1 MKVFSFQFQVSSE
14 RKSIPGL
21 CAFLI
26 RTHGR
31 RGLERLLSPA
41 LSSIGWRRGSSAP
54 RIVSGALFLVL
65 LLSFELS
72 ALSFE
77 SVFLTPV
84 ADTALLQAF
93 PSNNFGAQA
102 FFNSGTTQSYL
113 TNRGLMKFDVA
124 TALPAGAKITFA
136 QLSLEVVGQPV
147 DGDAPSTFQL
157 RRMLRDWGEGTKK
170 GNPPT
175 LGATATAGEANWT
188 HRFAQTTNE
197 WAAPGGVE
205 GIDFAAA
212 NSGEQYVYGIN
223 LSPYLFDA
231 TTDMLADLQSWLS
244 HPETNFGWML
254 LSLSEAENFS
264 ARRFASREDMYRA
277 PKLQVDFFTVKF
289 DAISVSNGIAQLS
302 FPMEAGWDYRVEYC
316 DGLGTGPWRT
326 LTNLPPAV
334 MTGGVTVTDGMGG
347 VNRFYRLRVP

>member
-1 MKVFSFQFQVSSE
+1 MF
-14 RKSIPGL
+14 
-21 CAFLI
+21 
-26 RTHGR
+26 
-31 RGLERLLSPA
+31 
-41 LSSIGWRRGSSAP
+41 
-54 RIVSGALFLVL
+54 IV
-65 LLSFELS
+65 LSFDLC

-77 SVFLTPV
+77 TVFLTPV

-93 PSNNFGAQA
+93 PSNNFGAPA
-102 FFNSGTTQSYL
+102 YFNSGTTQTFL
-113 TNRGLMKFDVA
+113 TNRGLMKFDLA
-124 TALPAGAKITFA
+124 AALPTGAKITFA

-147 DGDAPSTFQL
+147 DGDTPSSFQL

-175 LGATATAGEANWT
+175 LGAPATMGEANWT
-188 HRFAQTTNE
+188 HRFAQTTNV

-212 NSGEQYVYGIN
+212 NSGEQFVYGIS

-231 TTDMLADLQSWLS
+231 TPAMFCDLQSWLA

-254 LSLSEAENFS
+254 LSLSETENFS

-289 DAISVSNGIAQLS
+289 DAVSVTNGVVSLTFTA
-302 FPMEAGWDYRVEYC
+302 EAGWPCVVEFC
-316 DGLGTGPWRT
+316 ESLAAGIGAKWQK
-326 LTNLPPAV
+326 LTNIPAPEMSGSMTV
-334 MTGGVTVTDGMGG
+334 MDAAGGGQ
-347 VNRFYRLRVP
+347 RYYRLAVP